1 MNSPSAT
8 TKDKDFNEVRIRY
21 QLENGKLKISLKMN
35 LTSNLKSTQ
44 LILQFQLILISPTN
58 QMITSEMNL
67 PVQIQT
73 RTSSKL

>member
-1 MNSPSAT
+1 
-8 TKDKDFNEVRIRY
+8 
-21 QLENGKLKISLKMN
+21 MN

-44 LILQFQLILISPTN
+44 LILQFQFILISPTN

-73 RTSSKL
+73 RTSSKF